1 MPVDV
6 QSEPPAC
13 ALRDLGEV
21 EQLRAEV
28 ETYRLWAARVAD
40 VCEAGANGD
49 LEPRLM
55 GCKEPGEIGRIVLA
69 VNQLL
74 DMTDAFVRESRAA
87 LAAAGQG
94 RFYRQVVLRGM
105 RGTYQTASKMIN
117 EAGVEMK
124 EQAEALALAD
134 ERRVTLADDLETQ
147 VQGVSSRVA
156 ASAGELRIT
165 AESLA
170 DSAAKTADQGA
181 RVERSSNETSD
192 GVQSLA
198 SATEQLTAEVNQVGG
213 RTRESE
219 SASKRAVEAVQIARN
234 AMEELGGASRQVDK
248 VVRLISQIAGQTN
261 LLALNATIEAARSGE
276 AGKGF
281 AVVAAEVK
289 TLARQTSQAT
299 SEITAQVEAIQ
310 QKTGQVG
317 DSIAAIDDTI
327 GEISRYSGSV
337 AESVEQMNEAASE
350 ISRTCQSAAAGAR
363 TVSDSIQTV
372 NQEANEASSNARQ
385 LLESADLL
393 AADSDALQDALS
405 NFLAEIRR

>member
-1 MPVDV
+1 MSVEV
-6 QSEPPAC
+6 QPQPA
-13 ALRDLGEV
+13 V
-21 EQLRAEV
+21 ELDELKNLRAEV
-28 ETYRLWAARVAD
+28 AAYRLWTARVAD
-40 VCEAGANGD
+40 VCEAAAVGD

-55 GCKEPGEIGRIVLA
+55 GCKETGEIGRIVLA

-74 DMTDAFVRESRAA
+74 DMSDAFVRESRAA

-105 RGTYQTASKMIN
+105 QGAYRNASSMIN
-117 EAGVEMK
+117 EAGAEMK
-124 EQAEALALAD
+124 EQAEALSSADDRRLALAD
-134 ERRVTLADDLETQ
+134 ELESKL
-147 VQGVSSRVA
+147 QGVSTRVA

-170 DSAAKTADQGA
+170 ESASKTASQGA
-181 RVERSSNETSD
+181 QVEQSSNETSD
-192 GVQSLA
+192 GVQNLA
-198 SATEQLTAEVNQVGG
+198 SATEQLTAEVDQVGG

-219 SASKRAVEAVQIARN
+219 NASKRAVEAVRVAHS
-234 AMEELGGASRQVDK
+234 AMEELGGASKQVDK

-299 SEITAQVEAIQ
+299 EGITAEIEAIQ
-310 QKTGQVG
+310 KKTGQVG
-317 DSIAAIDDTI
+317 DSIAAINNTI
-327 GEISRYSGSV
+327 DEISKYSGSV
-337 AESVEQMNEAASE
+337 AESVDQMREAATE
-350 ISRTCQSAAAGAR
+350 ISRTCQSAASGAR
-363 TVSDSIQTV
+363 VVSDSIQGV
-372 NQEANEASSNARQ
+372 NQEASEASTNARQ

-393 AADSDALQDALS
+393 AADSDALQDAVSQFLS
-405 NFLAEIRR
+405 EIRR